1 MTTTITI
8 DGGKSELRLLLRTPA
23 GRQLGVGPG
32 FSYRPHED
40 GVDRILAAIRGAAA
54 TISLPAEVAG
64 VVAGL
69 TGVPGEN
76 AERRR
81 LAVALERQ
89 FGGPAVVVEDSILAH
104 AGALGGPGVLLCAGT
119 GTTVL
124 AVNADGDHARLDG
137 WGPHLG
143 DRGSAYAIGLA
154 GMRAATASYDQVG
167 PATVL
172 VDRLVAALGGV
183 DLASLQRY
191 YRDPA
196 MISHTAAFAREVLD
210 AAAQAD
216 PVAGRICAKAATD
229 LADVAQAATDRL
241 DLSGSARRVSFSGRL
256 LTLGNALHQALSAEL
271 RARGLPL
278 VTPRAEPIDGGPV
291 LLSGA
296 APYARLLAGQE
307 PGGDA

>member
-8 DGGKSELRLLLRTPA
+8 DGGKSELRLLLRTPE

-32 FSYRPHED
+32 FSYQPHED
-40 GVDRILAAIRGAAA
+40 GVERILAAVRGAAA
-54 TISLPAEVAG
+54 TISLPAQVAG

-69 TGVPGEN
+69 TGVPGER
-76 AERRR
+76 AGRRR
-81 LAVALERQ
+81 LALALERQ
-89 FGGPAVVVEDSILAH
+89 FGGRAVVVEDSILAH
-104 AGALGGPGVLLCAGT
+104 AGALGGPGVLLCVGT

-124 AVNADGDHARLDG
+124 AVDAGGDHARLDG

-154 GMRAATASYDQVG
+154 GMRAATASHDQVG

-172 VDRLVAALGGV
+172 ADRLVTALGGI

-196 MISHTAAFAREVLD
+196 IVARTAAFARDVLD
-210 AAAQAD
+210 AAARAD
-216 PVAGRICAKAATD
+216 PEAGRICARAAAD
-229 LADVAQAATDRL
+229 LAAAAQVAAVRL
-241 DLSGSARRVSFSGRL
+241 GLSGAARRVSFSGRL
-256 LTLGNALHQALSAEL
+256 LAPGNALHQSLAAEL
-271 RARGLPL
+271 EARGLSL
-278 VTPRAEPIDGGPV
+278 VTPRAEPLDGGPA

-296 APYARLLAGQE
+296 DPYARLLAGHGT
-307 PGGDA
+307 GGDA

>member
-32 FSYRPHED
+32 FSYRSHED
-40 GVDRILAAIRGAAA
+40 GVDRILAAVRGAAA
-54 TISLPAEVAG
+54 TISLPAQVAG

-69 TGVPGEN
+69 TGVPGEH

-89 FGGPAVVVEDSILAH
+89 LGGPAVVVEDSLLAH
-104 AGALGGPGVLLCAGT
+104 AGALGGPGVLLCVGT

-124 AVNADGDHARLDG
+124 AVGADGDHARLDG

-191 YRDPA
+191 YRDPV
-196 MISHTAAFAREVLD
+196 MISRTAAFAREVLD

-216 PVAGRICAKAATD
+216 PVAGRICAEAATD
-229 LADVAQAATDRL
+229 LADAAQAATGRL
-241 DLSGSARRVSFSGRL
+241 GLSGAARRVSFSGRL
-256 LTLGNALHQALSAEL
+256 LTPENALHQALSAEL
-271 RARGLPL
+271 KARGLPL
-278 VTPRAEPIDGGPV
+278 VTPRAEPLDGGPA

-296 APYARLLAGQE
+296 APYARLLASQE
-307 PGGDA
+307 SGGDA

>member
-1 MTTTITI
+1 MITI
-8 DGGKSELRLLLRTPA
+8 DGGKSELRLLLRTPT
-23 GRQLGVGPG
+23 GRHLGVGPG
-32 FSYRPHED
+32 FSYRPEED
-40 GVDRILAAIRGAAA
+40 GVGRILAAVRGAAA
-54 TISLPAEVAG
+54 TISLPARVAG

-69 TGVPGEN
+69 TGVPGEH

-104 AGALGGPGVLLCAGT
+104 AGALGGPGVLLCVGT

-124 AVNADGDHARLDG
+124 AVDADGDHARLDG

-143 DRGSAYAIGLA
+143 DRGSAYALGLA

-172 VDRLVAALGGV
+172 VERLVAALGGV

-196 MISHTAAFAREVLD
+196 MIPRTAAFARAVID

-216 PVAGRICAKAATD
+216 PVAGRICTEAATA
-229 LADVAQAATDRL
+229 LADAVRAATDRL
-241 DLSGSARRVSFSGRL
+241 GLSGAARRVSFSGRL
-256 LTLGNALHQALSAEL
+256 LTPGNALHQALSAEL
-271 RARGLPL
+271 GASGLPL
-278 VTPRAEPIDGGPV
+278 VTPRAEPLDGGPV

-296 APYARLLAGQE
+296 APYARLLASQE
-307 PGGDA
+307 SGGDA

>member
-32 FSYRPHED
+32 FTYRPHED

-54 TISLPAEVAG
+54 TISLPAQVAG

-183 DLASLQRY
+183 DLAALQRY

-216 PVAGRICAKAATD
+216 PVAGRICATAATD

-256 LTLGNALHQALSAEL
+256 LTLGNALYQALSAEL
-271 RARGLPL
+271 QARGLPL
-278 VTPRAEPIDGGPV
+278 VTPRAEPIDGGPA

-296 APYARLLAGQE
+296 APYARLLAAQE

>member
-23 GRQLGVGPG
+23 GRRLGVGPG
-32 FSYRPHED
+32 FSYQPHED
-40 GVDRILAAIRGAAA
+40 GVERILAAVRGAAA
-54 TISLPAEVAG
+54 TISLPAQVAG

-69 TGVPGEN
+69 TGVPGEH

-81 LAVALERQ
+81 LALALERQ
-89 FGGPAVVVEDSILAH
+89 FGGRAVVVEDSILAH
-104 AGALGGPGVLLCAGT
+104 AGALGGPGVLLCVGT

-124 AVNADGDHARLDG
+124 AVDADGDHARLDG

-154 GMRAATASYDQVG
+154 GMRAATASHDQVG

-172 VDRLVAALGGV
+172 ADRLVTALGGI

-196 MISHTAAFAREVLD
+196 MVARTAAFARDVLD
-210 AAAQAD
+210 AAVQAD
-216 PVAGRICAKAATD
+216 PVAGRICARAAAD
-229 LADVAQAATDRL
+229 LADAAQVAAVRL
-241 DLSGSARRVSFSGRL
+241 GLSGAARRVSFSGRL
-256 LTLGNALHQALSAEL
+256 LAPGNALHQALAAEL
-271 RARGLPL
+271 QARVLSL
-278 VTPRAEPIDGGPV
+278 VTPRAEPLDGGPA

-296 APYARLLAGQE
+296 DPYARLLASHGS
-307 PGGDA
+307 GGDA

>member
-32 FSYRPHED
+32 FTYRPHED
-40 GVDRILAAIRGAAA
+40 GVDRILAAVRGAAA
-54 TISLPAEVAG
+54 TISLPEQVAG

-183 DLASLQRY
+183 DLAALQRY

-216 PVAGRICAKAATD
+216 PVAGRICATAATD

-256 LTLGNALHQALSAEL
+256 LTLGNALYQALSAEL
-271 RARGLPL
+271 QARGLPL
-278 VTPRAEPIDGGPV
+278 VTPRAEPIDGGPA

-296 APYARLLAGQE
+296 APYARLLAAQE

>member
-1 MTTTITI
+1 MTITI
-8 DGGKSELRLLLRTPA
+8 DGGKSELRLLLCTAA
-23 GRQLGVGPG
+23 GRQLGTGPG
-32 FSYRPHED
+32 FSYQPHED
-40 GVDRILAAIRGAAA
+40 GVERILAAVRGAAA
-54 TISLPAEVAG
+54 TIPLPTQVAG

-69 TGVPGEN
+69 TGVPGEP

-81 LAVALERQ
+81 LALALERQ

-104 AGALGGPGVLLCAGT
+104 AGALGGPGVLLCVGT

-124 AVNADGDHARLDG
+124 AVDADGDHARLDG

-143 DRGSAYAIGLA
+143 DRGSAHAIGLA
-154 GMRAATASYDQVG
+154 GMRAATASYDRVG

-196 MISHTAAFAREVLD
+196 MISRTAAFAREVLD
-210 AAAQAD
+210 AAAGAD
-216 PVAGRICAKAATD
+216 PVAGRICAGAAAD
-229 LADVAQAATDRL
+229 LADAAQAATDRL
-241 DLSGSARRVSFSGRL
+241 GLGGAARRVSFSGRL
-256 LTLGNALHQALSAEL
+256 LTPGNALHQALSAEL
-271 RARGLPL
+271 GARGLPL
-278 VTPRAEPIDGGPV
+278 VTPRAEPLDGGPV

-296 APYARLLAGQE
+296 APYARLLARQE
-307 PGGDA
+307 SGGDA

>member
-23 GRQLGVGPG
+23 GRHLGVGPG
-32 FSYRPHED
+32 FSYQPHED
-40 GVDRILAAIRGAAA
+40 GVERILAAVRGAAA
-54 TISLPAEVAG
+54 TISLPARVTG

-69 TGVPGEN
+69 TGVPGEQ
-76 AERRR
+76 AHRRR

-124 AVNADGDHARLDG
+124 AVDADGDHVRLDG

-154 GMRAATASYDQVG
+154 GMRAAAASYDRVG

-172 VDRLVAALGGV
+172 VDRLVTALGGL

-196 MISHTAAFAREVLD
+196 MIPRTADFAREVID
-210 AAAQAD
+210 AAGQAD
-216 PVAGRICAKAATD
+216 DVAGRICAEAVTD
-229 LADVAQAATDRL
+229 LADTAQAATDRL
-241 DLSGSARRVSFSGRL
+241 GLGGAARRVSFSGRL
-256 LTLGNALHQALSAEL
+256 LIPGNVLYEALSAEL
-271 RARGLPL
+271 EARGLPL
-278 VTPRAEPIDGGPV
+278 VAPRAEPLDGGPA

-296 APYARLLAGQE
+296 APYAALLARQE
-307 PGGDA
+307 SGGDA

>member
-8 DGGKSELRLLLRTPA
+8 DGGKSELRLLLRSPA
-23 GRQLGVGPG
+23 GRQIGVGPG
-32 FSYRPHED
+32 FSYRPDED
-40 GVDRILAAIRGAAA
+40 GVDRILAAVRGAAA
-54 TISLPAEVAG
+54 MISLPAQVAG

-69 TGVPGEN
+69 TAVPGER

-81 LAVALERQ
+81 LALALERQ
-89 FGGPAVVVEDSILAH
+89 FGGPAVVVEDSVLAH
-104 AGALGGPGVLLCAGT
+104 AGALGGPGVLLCVGT

-124 AVNADGDHARLDG
+124 AVDAGGDHVRLDG

-172 VDRLVAALGGV
+172 VDRLVAAFGGV

-196 MISHTAAFAREVLD
+196 MISRTAAFARSVLD
-210 AAAQAD
+210 AAAQPD
-216 PVAGRICAKAATD
+216 PVAGRICAEAATD
-229 LADVAQAATDRL
+229 LADAAQAATDRL
-241 DLSGSARRVSFSGRL
+241 GLSGAARRVSFSGRL
-256 LTLGNALHQALSAEL
+256 LTPGNALYKALSAEL
-271 RARGLPL
+271 KARGLPL
-278 VTPRAEPIDGGPV
+278 VTPRAEPLDGGPA

-296 APYARLLAGQE
+296 APYARLLGRQEFGAG
-307 PGGDA
+307 A

>member
-8 DGGKSELRLLLRTPA
+8 DGGKSELRLLLHTPA
-23 GRQLGVGPG
+23 GRHLGVGPG

-40 GVDRILAAIRGAAA
+40 GVDRILAAVRGAAA
-54 TISLPAEVAG
+54 TIPLPAQVSG

-69 TGVPGEN
+69 TGVPGEH

-81 LAVALERQ
+81 LAVALERE
-89 FGGPAVVVEDSILAH
+89 FRGPAVVVEDSILAH
-104 AGALGGPGVLLCAGT
+104 AGALGGPGVLLCVGT

-124 AVNADGDHARLDG
+124 AVDTDGAHARLDG

-154 GMRAATASYDQVG
+154 GMRAAAASYDQVG

-172 VDRLVAALGGV
+172 VDPLVAALGGV

-196 MISHTAAFAREVLD
+196 MISRTAAFAREVND

-216 PVAGRICAKAATD
+216 PVACRICVEAATD
-229 LADVAQAATDRL
+229 LADAAQAATDRL
-241 DLSGSARRVSFSGRL
+241 GLSGAARRVSFSGRL
-256 LTLGNALHQALSAEL
+256 LTPGGALYQALSAVLE
-271 RARGLPL
+271 AKGLPL
-278 VTPRAEPIDGGPV
+278 VTPRAEPLDGGPV
-291 LLSGA
+291 LLNGA
-296 APYARLLAGQE
+296 APYARLLGCQE
-307 PGGDA
+307 SGGDA

>member
-1 MTTTITI
+1 MTITI
-8 DGGKSELRLLLRTPA
+8 DGGKSELRLLLRAAA

-32 FSYRPHED
+32 FSYQPHED
-40 GVDRILAAIRGAAA
+40 GVDRILAAVRGAAA
-54 TISLPAEVAG
+54 TISLPEQVAG

-69 TGVPGEN
+69 TGVPGEP

-81 LAVALERQ
+81 LALALERQ
-89 FGGPAVVVEDSILAH
+89 FGGPAVVVVVEDSILAH
-104 AGALGGPGVLLCAGT
+104 AGALGGPGVLLCVGT

-124 AVNADGDHARLDG
+124 AVDADGDHARLDG

-143 DRGSAYAIGLA
+143 DRGSAHAIGLA
-154 GMRAATASYDQVG
+154 GMRAATASYDRVG

-196 MISHTAAFAREVLD
+196 MISRTAAFAREVLD
-210 AAAQAD
+210 AAAGAD
-216 PVAGRICAKAATD
+216 PVAGRICAGAAAD
-229 LADVAQAATDRL
+229 LADAAQAATDRL
-241 DLSGSARRVSFSGRL
+241 GLGGAARRVSFSGRL
-256 LTLGNALHQALSAEL
+256 LTPGNPLHQALSAEL
-271 RARGLPL
+271 EARGLPL
-278 VTPRAEPIDGGPV
+278 VTPRAEPLDGGPA

-296 APYARLLAGQE
+296 APYARLLACQ
-307 PGGDA
+307 GGDA

>member
-1 MTTTITI
+1 MTNTITI
-8 DGGKSELRLLLRTPA
+8 DGGKSELRLLLRTA
-23 GRQLGVGPG
+23 TGRQLGVGPG
-32 FSYRPHED
+32 FTYQPHED
-40 GVDRILAAIRGAAA
+40 DVDRILAAVRGAAA
-54 TISLPAEVAG
+54 TISLPAQVAG

-69 TGVPGEN
+69 TGVPGEH

-81 LAVALERQ
+81 LALALERQ

-104 AGALGGPGVLLCAGT
+104 AGALGGPGVLLCVGT

-124 AVNADGDHARLDG
+124 AVDAAGDHARLDG

-154 GMRAATASYDQVG
+154 GMRAAAASYDRVG

-196 MISHTAAFAREVLD
+196 MISRTAAFAREVLD
-210 AAAQAD
+210 AAAHAD
-216 PVAGRICAKAATD
+216 PVAGRICAEAATD
-229 LADVAQAATDRL
+229 LADAAQAATDRL
-241 DLSGSARRVSFSGRL
+241 GLSGAARRVSFSGRL
-256 LTLGNALHQALSAEL
+256 LTPGNALCQALSADLE
-271 RARGLPL
+271 ARGLPL
-278 VTPRAEPIDGGPV
+278 VMPRAEPLDGGPG

-296 APYARLLAGQE
+296 APYARLLACQE
-307 PGGDA
+307 SGGDA